1 MDATSLDEFHEV
13 RCNACLLL
21 VEVLKQ
27 LNQLNCEKS
36 DLHHGNHG
44 NHQGGARP
52 TTLSIATGHNND
64 LPKFAAYLS
73 SILDKHKVNSTI
85 LQSLSATVRAMVC
98 LFVKKY
104 CFYNSMILLTLFA
117 NITEIV
123 CLDIYVV

>member
-1 MDATSLDEFHEV
+1 MFKPIRSWPSMDATSLDEFHEV

-21 VEVLKQ
+21 VQILKQ

-44 NHQGGARP
+44 NQQCGARP
-52 TTLSIATGHNND
+52 TSLSIATGHNND

-98 LFVKKY
+98 FFLFLY
-104 CFYNSMILLTLFA
+104 SQYDFSFFFFSFI
-117 NITEIV
+117 
-123 CLDIYVV
+123 